1 MPIVEELRS
10 KKSRDNRELLD
21 RAADEIAKL
30 GQKVEQHEKA
40 KYVYA
45 NVDYCAEDLV
55 IELKKN
61 ERLQAEVDLVSNE
74 LKKARVA
81 AERLQ
86 AAYDGL
92 VADVKTCGVRDV
104 CFICKAYN
112 SQPDCECDCMECK
125 LDCPCREC
133 RECSHWKWRG
143 EE

>member
-1 MPIVEELRS
+1 MTLVEELRS
-10 KKSRDNRELLD
+10 KQSRDNRELLD
-21 RAADEIAKL
+21 RAADRIEEL
-30 GQKVEQHEKA
+30 EKA
-40 KYVYA
+40 KYIYG

-61 ERLQAEVDLVSNE
+61 ERLQAEV
-74 LKKARVA
+74 
-81 AERLQ
+81 ERLK

-104 CFICKAYN
+104 CYICKAYN
-112 SQPDCECDCMECK
+112 NQPDCECDCMECK